1 MKRPAKTTLYLD
13 AGDYDRIKRVARLKK
28 TTAAALVR
36 EAVAQY
42 ARRHAP
48 AALPRSLGSVH
59 SGVPDLAER
68 FEDYLEGFGEDA
80 LGKKR

>member
-1 MKRPAKTTLYLD
+1 MKSTKTTLYLD
-13 AGDYDRIKRVARLKK
+13 AGDYDRIKRIARKRK
-28 TTAAALVR
+28 VTAAALVR

-48 AALPRSLGSVH
+48 AALPRSIASVH

-80 LGKKR
+80 LSRKR